1 MQGTGQGEEGA
12 RFHIHWIGD
21 SLLAFGARRGNVMT
35 EMATSPRPR
44 LKAPTGAVDSNIH
57 IFDQRYPLAPTALA
71 QPPDAGVSEYREV
84 MRRLNISRA
93 VVVQP
98 TAYGTDNRCT
108 LDAVAAFG
116 LDAARTVGVVDA
128 SVSLDEMARLKAAGM
143 CGTRFH
149 LLGGAAV
156 PIEQFD
162 AIAAK
167 AHEIGWHVQFQAD
180 GRRLP
185 DYAARIRSWPGTV
198 VIDHVGKYLEPVAV
212 DDPAFRCLLDLVETG
227 RVYVKLSAPYET
239 SKTGAPLYGDVG
251 ALAKALVRAATERMV
266 WATNWPHLALEDK
279 PDDAGLLDLLLNWA
293 DDEATRRKI
302 LVDNPAALYGF

>member
-1 MQGTGQGEEGA
+1 MIDPA
-12 RFHIHWIGD
+12 
-21 SLLAFGARRGNVMT
+21 A
-35 EMATSPRPR
+35 SPGPR
-44 LKAPTGAVDSNIH
+44 LKAPPGAVDTNIH
-57 IFDQRYPLAPTALA
+57 ILDQRYPLAPTALA
-71 QPPDAGVSEYREV
+71 QPPDAGVAEYREV
-84 MRRLNISRA
+84 MRRLGLTRT

-116 LDAARTVGVVDA
+116 LDTARAVGVVDA
-128 SVSLDEMARLKAAGM
+128 SISPDEMARMTAAGM
-143 CGTRFH
+143 RGARFH

-167 AHEIGWHVQFQAD
+167 AHEAGWHVQFQCD

-185 DYAARIRSWPGTV
+185 YYAAQIRAWPCTV

-239 SKTGAPLYGDVG
+239 SKLGAPLYGDVG
-251 ALAKALVRAATERMV
+251 ALAKALVRAAPERMV
-266 WATNWPHLALEDK
+266 WATNWPHLALTDK
-279 PDDAGLLDLLLNWA
+279 PDDAGLLDLLLDWA
-293 DDEATRRKI
+293 GDEATRRRI
-302 LVDNPAALYGF
+302 LVDNPTALYGF

>member
-1 MQGTGQGEEGA
+1 
-12 RFHIHWIGD
+12 
-21 SLLAFGARRGNVMT
+21 MT
-35 EMATSPRPR
+35 DPATSPR
-44 LKAPTGAVDSNIH
+44 LKAPSEAVDTNIH
-57 IFDQRYPLAPTALA
+57 VFDQRYPLAPTALA
-71 QPPDAGVSEYREV
+71 QPPDASVAEYRAV
-84 MRRLNISRA
+84 MRRIGISRA

-116 LDAARTVGVVDA
+116 PDAARAVGVVDA
-128 SVSLDEMARLKAAGM
+128 ATSLDEMARLNAAGM
-143 CGTRFH
+143 RGTRFH

-162 AIAAK
+162 TIATR
-167 AHEIGWHVQFQAD
+167 AHELGWHVQFQTD

-185 DYAARIRSWPGTV
+185 EYAAQIRSWPGTV

-239 SKTGAPLYGDVG
+239 SKIGAPLYDDVG
-251 ALAKALVRAATERMV
+251 VLAKALVRAAPERMV
-266 WATNWPHLALEDK
+266 WATNWPHLALKDK
-279 PDDAGLLDLLLNWA
+279 PDDAVLLDLLLDWA
-293 DDEATRRKI
+293 GNEAVRRQI
-302 LVDNPAALYGF
+302 LVDNPARLYGF

>member
-1 MQGTGQGEEGA
+1 MIDPA
-12 RFHIHWIGD
+12 
-21 SLLAFGARRGNVMT
+21 A
-35 EMATSPRPR
+35 SPGPR
-44 LKAPTGAVDSNIH
+44 LKTPPGAVDANIH

-71 QPPDAGVSEYREV
+71 QPPEASVGEYREV
-84 MRRLNISRA
+84 MRRLGIARA

-116 LDAARTVGVVDA
+116 LETARAVGVVDA
-128 SVSLDEMARLKAAGM
+128 SISSDEMARLTAAGM
-143 CGTRFH
+143 RGTRFH

-156 PIEQFD
+156 PVEQFD

-167 AHEIGWHVQFQAD
+167 AHEAGWHVQFQAD

-185 DYAARIRSWPGTV
+185 DYAAQIRSWPCTV

-239 SKTGAPLYGDVG
+239 SRVGAPLYDDVG
-251 ALAKALVRAATERMV
+251 ALAKALVRAAPERMV
-266 WATNWPHLALEDK
+266 WATNWPHLALKDK
-279 PDDAGLLDLLLNWA
+279 PDDATLLDLLLDWA
-293 DDEATRRKI
+293 GDEATRRRI

>member
-1 MQGTGQGEEGA
+1 MHKTCEGDDEA
-12 RFHIHWIGD
+12 RFRIHWIGD
-21 SLLAFGARRGNVMT
+21 THVAFGARQGSTMIETIV
-35 EMATSPRPR
+35 APAPR
-44 LKAPTGAVDSNIH
+44 LKAPAGAVDTNIH

-71 QPPDAGVSEYREV
+71 QPPDAGVGEYREV
-84 MRRLNISRA
+84 MRRLNVTRA

-108 LDAVAAFG
+108 LDAVAALG
-116 LDAARTVGVVDA
+116 PEVARAVGVVDA
-128 SVSLDEMARLKAAGM
+128 SASLDEMARLKAAGM
-143 CGTRFH
+143 SGTRFH

-162 AIAAK
+162 TIAAK
-167 AHEIGWHVQFQAD
+167 AHETGWHVQFQTD

-185 DYAARIRSWPGTV
+185 EYAAQIRSWPGTV

-251 ALAKALVRAATERMV
+251 ALAKALVRAAPERMV
-266 WATNWPHLALEDK
+266 WATNWPHLALKSK
-279 PDDAGLLDLLLNWA
+279 PDDALLLDLLLDWA
-293 DDEATRRKI
+293 EDEAVRRKI
-302 LVDNPAALYGF
+302 LVDNAVDLYGF

>member
-1 MQGTGQGEEGA
+1 MHRTGESEDEA
-12 RFHIHWIGD
+12 RFRIHWIGD
-21 SLLAFGARRGNVMT
+21 TLLAFGAREGNSMT
-35 EMATSPRPR
+35 DTTVSPAPR
-44 LKAPTGAVDSNIH
+44 LKAPPGAVDTNIH
-57 IFDQRYPLAPTALA
+57 ILDQRYPLAPTALA
-71 QPPDAGVSEYREV
+71 QPPDASLSEYREV
-84 MRRLNISRA
+84 MRRLGVTRT

-116 LDAARTVGVVDA
+116 PDVARAVGVVDA
-128 SVSLDEMARLKAAGM
+128 SASLDEMARLKAAGM
-143 CGTRFH
+143 RGTRFH

-167 AHEIGWHVQFQAD
+167 AHELGWHVQFQTD

-185 DYAARIRSWPGTV
+185 DYAAQIRSWPGTV

-251 ALAKALVRAATERMV
+251 VLAKALVRAAPERMV
-266 WATNWPHLALEDK
+266 WATNWPHLALKDK
-279 PDDAGLLDLLLNWA
+279 PDDAGLLDLLLDWA
-293 DDEATRRKI
+293 GDEATRRRI